1 MASSHMLASPA
12 LLMGAVGCDNQ
23 RCEAPGAQPYRR
35 LLWSSA
41 KNHLSASPARRAPST
56 RLGCPDLQDL
66 MRRDRRLQRAVAAQS
81 QGTAQAWASHILPST
96 PVAPLKISPPPPEL
110 CFFSRARVPGRVDH
124 ARGEGGAD
132 GIGAARGAGAGEG
145 GVSECKNS

>member
-81 QGTAQAWASHILPST
+81 QGTAQAVGGPISSLPLPLPSQDLAT
-96 PVAPLKISPPPPEL
+96 TPEL